1 MVFFLFVGGDYL
13 LLVSCMFV
21 VGDGVG
27 VVSLVCMAGLGSKAL
42 QSRRAR
48 ERGGGGVVE
57 VGQMGEGDLPFRR
70 SGDKRG
76 KNRKNR
82 MERGGKHRDVHK
94 EKPPKISS
102 GANDQKVLKQQN
114 AELKTTVLRSVHILA
129 FDKVIYWLIFNISVH
144 NFDILRQTFNRH
156 V

>member
-1 MVFFLFVGGDYL
+1 MYDLWVGDRL
-13 LLVSCMFV
+13 LPVSCMFA

-27 VVSLVCMAGLGSKAL
+27 VVRMAGLGSKAL
-42 QSRRAR
+42 RRRRAG
-48 ERGGGGVVE
+48 ERGGGGGVVVVE

-82 MERGGKHRDVHK
+82 KERGGKHRDVHK

-102 GANDQKVLKQQN
+102 GGSDQKVFKQQD
-114 AELKTTVLRSVHILA
+114 AELKATVLRSVHILA
-129 FDKVIYWLIFNISVH
+129 FADKVLRGWCLVIF
-144 NFDILRQTFNRH
+144 
-156 V
+156 

>member
-1 MVFFLFVGGDYL
+1 MVFFLFVVGDYL

-21 VGDGVG
+21 IGDGVG
-27 VVSLVCMAGLGSKAL
+27 VVCMAGLGSKAL

-48 ERGGGGVVE
+48 ERGGGGVVVE

-70 SGDKRG
+70 GGDKRG

-94 EKPPKISS
+94 EKPPKISN
-102 GANDQKVLKQQN
+102 GAIDQKVLKQQN

-129 FDKVIYWLIFNISVH
+129 FDKVIYWLMFNISVH
-144 NFDILRQTFNRH
+144 NCDILRQTFNRH